1 MLIPSIDL
9 MGGKIVQMGHGS
21 PVHGGAAHPVGIA
34 EFEPWIKKFEKFP
47 LIHVVDLDAVLRK
60 GSNKELLAQLTKRL
74 PCQVGGGANTVE
86 RVREMLAAGAKRVVV
101 GSALVSDEKID
112 TEFAKKLSGEIGAD
126 KLVFAVDT
134 KQGLLALGGWKRTV
148 PITAEDA
155 IRALEPYCKAFM
167 HTHVD
172 DAAMGTMGGGFPMA
186 EAREL
191 CKVTKKHLMV
201 AGGIRSMDEIA
212 ELDALGIDAIV
223 GMAIYS
229 GALAV

>member
-9 MGGKIVQMGHGS
+9 MGGKIVQLGHGGHT
-21 PVHGGAAHPVGIA
+21 HGQAKEVDIA
-34 EFEPWIKKFEKFP
+34 EFGPWIKKFEKFP
-47 LIHVVDLDAVLRK
+47 LIHVVDLDAVMRT

-74 PCQVGGGANTVE
+74 PCQVGGGASTVE
-86 RVREMLAAGAKRVVV
+86 KVRELLSAGAKRVVV
-101 GSALVSDEKID
+101 GSALVSNEKID
-112 TEFAKKLSGEIGAD
+112 TDFAKKVSGEIGAD

-134 KQGLLALGGWKRTV
+134 KQGLLALGGWKKTV
-148 PITAEDA
+148 SITAEDA

-172 DAAMGTMGGGFPMA
+172 DSAMGTMGGGFPMA
-186 EAREL
+186 EARDL
-191 CKVTKKHLMV
+191 CKVTKRHLMV
-201 AGGIRSMDEIA
+201 AGGIRSMDEVA

>member
-21 PVHGGAAHPVGIA
+21 AVHGGPAQEVGIA
-34 EFEPWIKKFEKFP
+34 DFEPWITKFEKFP

-60 GSNKELLAQLTKRL
+60 GTNKELLAELTKRL
-74 PCQVGGGANTVE
+74 PCQVGGGASTVE
-86 RVREMLAAGAKRVVV
+86 RIREMLAAGAKRVVV
-101 GSALVSDEKID
+101 GSALVSNERID
-112 TEFAKKLSGEIGAD
+112 TEFAKRVSGEIGAD

-186 EAREL
+186 EARDL

-201 AGGIRSMDEIA
+201 AGGIRSMDEVA

>member
-9 MGGKIVQMGHGS
+9 MGGKIVQLGHGIHA
-21 PVHGGAAHPVGIA
+21 HGQAKDVDIA

-47 LIHVVDLDAVLRK
+47 LVHAVDLDAAMRQ
-60 GSNKELLAQLTKRL
+60 GSNKQLLAKLTARL
-74 PCQVGGGANTVE
+74 PCQVGGGASSVQIAK
-86 RVREMLAAGAKRVVV
+86 EMLAAGAKRVVV
-101 GSALVSDEKID
+101 GSALVSNERID

-126 KLVFAVDT
+126 KLVFSVDT
-134 KQGLLALGGWKRTV
+134 KQGLLVVGGWKKTV

-172 DAAMGTMGGGFPMA
+172 DAATGSMGGGFPMS
-186 EAREL
+186 EARDL
-191 CKVTKKHLMV
+191 CKVTKRHLMV
-201 AGGIRSMDEIA
+201 AGGIRSMDEVA
-212 ELDALGIDAIV
+212 ELDAMGVDAIV